1 MEARRSGNRDR
12 TGRAGDPPTSARTSC
27 QGERGGLTAHI
38 SAVQV
43 GLDVHTAGGLD
54 NCADRT
60 AASPSRILA
69 VDTSMRPR
77 SRNWALM
84 AALVDELKL
93 VPLSRLGA
101 ITTRLN
107 GVASPTERVGLGDD
121 VSNHR
126 NGGIGVH
133 RRWRCRTTAPG
144 YHREHRNQANQR
156 GQRATP
162 HAVVLDFS
170 SRRHI
175 HPFDMQ
181 GTRRAYPSG
190 FGAS

>member
-1 MEARRSGNRDR
+1 MF
-12 TGRAGDPPTSARTSC
+12 TPRAVWTTAPTR
-27 QGERGGLTAHI
+27 I
-38 SAVQV
+38 
-43 GLDVHTAGGLD
+43 
-54 NCADRT
+54 

-84 AALVDELKL
+84 AALVDEPQ
-93 VPLSRLGA
+93 VGTIEPLGCDHHTAER
-101 ITTRLN
+101 
-107 GVASPTERVGLGDD
+107 VASPTERVGLGDD

-181 GTRRAYPSG
+181 GTRRAYPSIRG
-190 FGAS
+190 VPRLHLTVELSQQIRSPTSSPPTLQMK